1 MDYNLETNTGI
12 HGLYNNF
19 NANMLHKNPTM
30 LIMLTIIIILYYLVF
45 SNVTVIDDTIDVTG
59 STSTAISFIEILMWG
74 LFIFLILIN
83 GLQYFFDVDVSA
95 QIKNIFSP
103 QPVIDINVVS
113 DASPEIPVPEIKI
126 EKQVFNIP
134 DNNYTYEESKAL
146 CKAYGGRLANYDEI
160 EQAYNEGGEWCNY
173 GWSEGQMAL
182 FPTQKKTYDKL
193 QKIKGHENDCGRPG
207 INGGYIE
214 NKKVRFGVNCYGFK
228 PEITSEEREL
238 MNETSPYP
246 ETKKEKRFE
255 KMVQHYRNKLPD
267 ILVSPFNNNR
277 WSVI

>member
-1 MDYNLETNTGI
+1 MNYNLETTTGI

-45 SNVTVIDDTIDVTG
+45 SNVTVIDETIDVSG

-95 QIKNIFSP
+95 QVKNIFSP